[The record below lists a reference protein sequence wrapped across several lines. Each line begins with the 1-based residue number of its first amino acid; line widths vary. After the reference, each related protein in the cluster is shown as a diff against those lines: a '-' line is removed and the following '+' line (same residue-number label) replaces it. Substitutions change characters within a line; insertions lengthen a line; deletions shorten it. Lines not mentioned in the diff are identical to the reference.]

1 MRANCYI
8 ALNDLFKAVGD
19 VRPLTKLIPD
29 NTAAYLKLSHLYYAM
44 GEADTSL
51 TYVIFAVIHQLCCIR
66 LYAVVRNV

>member
-51 TYVIFAVIHQLCCIR
+51 TYVTFAVVHQSC
-66 LYAVVRNV
+66 